1 VYVFEDNF
9 LRYIDLI
16 VGYFKP
22 YPVVGARMENQT
34 LPSRPQQIGFQVFLE
49 TSNPIDVFASDS
61 GWMTGY
67 PSLIELGKSCRPL
80 VQNRWISLATKYLH
94 VRSRSYRDH
103 EKPSGSCVDLP
114 GVGPKQPRSRLRI
127 SHGISSLW
135 AGEFH
140 TTHSK
145 LQPDFAE
152 TCILD
157 NLAQKT

>member
-1 VYVFEDNF
+1 
-9 LRYIDLI
+9 
-16 VGYFKP
+16 
-22 YPVVGARMENQT
+22 MET
-34 LPSRPQQIGFQVFLE
+34 TRSHR
-49 TSNPIDVFASDS
+49 A
-61 GWMTGY
+61 
-67 PSLIELGKSCRPL
+67 
-80 VQNRWISLATKYLH
+80 LALTF
-94 VRSRSYRDH
+94 
-103 EKPSGSCVDLP
+103 P